1 MYVWGNE
8 ETMKFAYYTEMIR
21 NYHDMLEHGYSEL
34 DTLYTL
40 ALLFPKEAE
49 LLLTQGY
56 FQVINN

>member
-1 MYVWGNE
+1 
-8 ETMKFAYYTEMIR
+8 MKFAYYTEMIR

-40 ALLFPKEAE
+40 ALLFPKEVE